1 MVRFRGQISKYLVDA
16 LTGDLGGRIGIEN
29 FQKSN
34 FLPSLLAEI
43 IPLLRTVEITVER
56 LAGVTPSDMI
66 TLNQVFTTDC

>member
-66 TLNQVFTTDC
+66 TLNQVFITDC

>member
-1 MVRFRGQISKYLVDA
+1 
-16 LTGDLGGRIGIEN
+16 
-29 FQKSN
+29 
-34 FLPSLLAEI
+34 LPSLLAEI